1 MYPDRVFI
9 PEGKVQIF
17 LKTWQIEDANVH
29 KLWVLDNAYQE
40 TDPAAHLYL
49 ARRGSLNVFKVLQ
62 ILAK

>member
-9 PEGKVQIF
+9 PEGKVHIF
-17 LKTWQIEDANVH
+17 LKTWQMEDMNVH

-40 TDPAAHLYL
+40 ANPAAHLYL
-49 ARRGSLNVFKVLQ
+49 GRQGSLNVLKVLQ

>member
-17 LKTWQIEDANVH
+17 LKTWQIEDTNVH

-40 TDPAAHLYL
+40 IDPAAYLYL
-49 ARRGSLNVFKVLQ
+49 ARRGSLHVFKVLQ